1 MTSCPSCGST
11 RVFRSKTRTALERFR
26 RQFTMKRP
34 YRCHACNWR
43 GWAPDGMQAVA
54 PQDGLDAAA
63 EPPNLTAIDQALA
76 GSSDDRSQKPGARR
90 AN

>member
-1 MTSCPSCGST
+1 MTSCPSCGSN

-43 GWAPDGMQAVA
+43 GWAPDAMQAVA
-54 PQDGLDAAA
+54 PQDAVDTPAVAPDLA
-63 EPPNLTAIDQALA
+63 AIDEALEEGA
-76 GSSDDRSQKPGARR
+76 DQKQEGRR
-90 AN
+90 AH

>member
-1 MTSCPSCGST
+1 MTSCPSCGSR

-34 YRCHACNWR
+34 YRCHACSWR

-54 PQDGLDAAA
+54 PQDVVDAPAVAPDLSAIDAAIA
-63 EPPNLTAIDQALA
+63 E
-76 GSSDDRSQKPGARR
+76 SSEKPER
-90 AN
+90 